1 MKFNTSKLILSI
13 SIIALASCVSTP
25 VTVTGPD
32 GTPHQL
38 VSCNAVESCYEYA
51 AEACGGKY
59 DIVHTTNEVSG
70 DSISTSSRTKML
82 IKCKK

>member
-1 MKFNTSKLILSI
+1 MKFNILKIVSLIYI
-13 SIIALASCVSTP
+13 FALASCVSTP

-59 DIVHTTNEVSG
+59 DIVHTTSEVSG

>member
-1 MKFNTSKLILSI
+1 MKFNTLKAIFLVGVL
-13 SIIALASCVSTP
+13 ALASCVSTP

-38 VSCNAVESCYEYA
+38 VSCNAVENCYEYA

-59 DIVHTTNEVSG
+59 DIVHTTSEVSG

-82 IKCKK
+82 IKCK